1 MAPRRTL
8 LSVVVALV
16 AVAPALAAGFT
27 SKATSTA
34 ASSNIISSPA
44 NGDHAHGRRRLD
56 EVDPDRV
63 KAETRTKKIGIDWY
77 TDDYFAE
84 QPWEQTVP
92 KTGYVEAGMP
102 PAAGRPRPKAATGG
116 RKVECDKDAYAA
128 LMEGE
133 AEREHA
139 AKLACIK
146 AIDAEKRRDFGP
158 PALWQVWPSAC
169 KGACET
175 WDAIHENVRGKAK
188 CTCEEVGTC
197 DENTAFLLC
206 KHIWICMSHFEVQW
220 KYCHGCGTIY
230 AGPLGLEYCAGVL
243 SAPPGRALAVLAT
256 ALAVAAAQW
265 WF

>member
-1 MAPRRTL
+1 MALRSTVI
-8 LSVVVALV
+8 SIVI
-16 AVAPALAAGFT
+16 ALAAV
-27 SKATSTA
+27 ATSVASDNSLEGTA
-34 ASSNIISSPA
+34 SFRKLVEATAMELNPPP
-44 NGDHAHGRRRLD
+44 RRRVD
-56 EVDPDRV
+56 DIDPDRV

-102 PAAGRPRPKAATGG
+102 PAAGRPRPKAASGG
-116 RKVECDKDAYAA
+116 RKVECDKAAYAA

-133 AEREHA
+133 AERELA

-146 AIDAEKRRDFGP
+146 NIDAEKRRDFGP

-175 WDAIHENVRGKAK
+175 WDAIHENARGKAK
-188 CTCEEVGTC
+188 CTCDEVGTC

-230 AGPLGLEYCAGVL
+230 KGPTGLEYCAGML
-243 SAPPGRALAVLAT
+243 SAPPARVLTMLAT
-256 ALAVAAAQW
+256 AIAIAFAH
-265 WF
+265 FGNE